1 MSVDFSRLGK
11 IKMGDVPRPP
21 VEPQGTYHGTI
32 RSWKWAESRW
42 KNKETGQTEAQVH
55 FTVKPTEFGDNIED
69 EARVGINLA
78 DKIHVLEVP
87 AQSDAHIYYIQELLR
102 SLGIPLDG
110 TKDLH
115 ELLPETINA
124 QVSYDVVHKD
134 GERGTIVN
142 TRRLRARVQ

>member
-11 IKMGDVPRPP
+11 TKIGEVPRPP
-21 VEPQGTYHGTI
+21 VEPQGTYNGVI

-42 KNKETGQTEAQVH
+42 KNKETGSTEAQVH
-55 FTVKPTEFGDNIED
+55 FTVKPTEFGEDIED
-69 EARVGINLA
+69 ESRVGVNLA

-87 AQSDAHIYYIQELLR
+87 VQSDAHIYYLQELLR
-102 SLGIPLDG
+102 SLGITLDG
-110 TKDLH
+110 TKSLD
-115 ELLPETINA
+115 ELLPETIGA
-124 QVSYDVVHKD
+124 QVSYNVVHKD